1 MTTTPYDDELD
12 DIDAPVLETPSANS
26 SNGVAP
32 TAELDDHMKALI
44 GTELQKLEDL
54 PQFVKFFTSQ
64 DVDDLK
70 ITSEI
75 PRRMVLPLVGMDM
88 AIEASAMLARKYLER
103 AERSRGRYV
112 EEIEAYQAVLDDALD
127 DGVITEAEQADLDKR
142 MVQLNR
148 AKRLSEKHLKITENH
163 ILESKRN
170 RSMLER
176 WRKSF
181 LQYMRGVDRK
191 GAGELI
197 ELWAV
202 YGSDDDDKDVDDDE

>member
-1 MTTTPYDDELD
+1 MTSYDDELD
-12 DIDAPVLETPSANS
+12 DIDAPVLETPPPQAA
-26 SNGVAP
+26 NGVAP

-44 GTELQKLEDL
+44 DNELQKLEDL

-88 AIEASAMLARKYLER
+88 AIEASRMLARKYLER
-103 AERSRGRYV
+103 AERSRGRYIA
-112 EEIEAYQAVLDDALD
+112 EIEAYQVALVDANE
-127 DGVITEAEQADLDKR
+127 DGVITEAEQADLEKR
-142 MVQLNR
+142 MVQLAR
-148 AKRLSEKHLKITENH
+148 ARRLSEKHLKITENH
-163 ILESKRN
+163 ILETKRS

-191 GAGELI
+191 GAAELI

-202 YGSDDDDKDVDDDE
+202 YGSDDDEKDVDDDE